1 MIKEIAIIG
10 AGGKMGSWFLKYF
23 SNRKEARLLLYD
35 SNISSIKPSIK
46 ATVCNN
52 LGDCV
57 ANADLVMVCVPVRNT
72 PKIIKECASKMK
84 SGAILAEISSVKHQV
99 FTKLKKLP
107 NDIKPLCIHPMFGEG
122 ATNVKKMKILLIPV
136 NNKEDEVRILNNVFV
151 GAIII
156 VIPNANIHDKMI
168 AVVLGLTYFTNIA
181 FASIICKENISK
193 LKEAAGTT
201 FRIQS
206 LLSESI
212 LIDEPDL
219 FIALLTAN
227 PAVRRYI
234 QNYLK
239 ELNNFEKMI
248 FQNNHIKL
256 EARLVRIKSLIQKQQ
271 NLQISYRQMYS
282 LIEGLD
288 KEDSKNQD
296 NQDKSSPRKLSS

>member
-1 MIKEIAIIG
+1 
-10 AGGKMGSWFLKYF
+10 
-23 SNRKEARLLLYD
+23 
-35 SNISSIKPSIK
+35 
-46 ATVCNN
+46 
-52 LGDCV
+52 
-57 ANADLVMVCVPVRNT
+57 
-72 PKIIKECASKMK
+72 MK
-84 SGAILAEISSVKHQV
+84 V
-99 FTKLKKLP
+99 
-107 NDIKPLCIHPMFGEG
+107 
-122 ATNVKKMKILLIPV
+122 LLIPV
-136 NNKEDEVRILNNVFV
+136 NNEEDEVRILNNIFV

-282 LIEGLD
+282 LIEGLE
-288 KEDSKNQD
+288 KEDSMNQN

>member
-10 AGGKMGSWFLKYF
+10 AAGKMGSWFLKYF

-46 ATVCNN
+46 ATICNN
-52 LGDCV
+52 LADCV
-57 ANADLVMVCVPVRNT
+57 ANADLVLVCVPVRST

-107 NDIKPLCIHPMFGEG
+107 NDIKPLCIHPMFGGG
-122 ATNVKKMKILLIPV
+122 ATNIKKMKILLIPV
-136 NNKEDEVRILNNVFV
+136 NNEEDEVRILNNIFV
-151 GAIII
+151 DAIII

-181 FASIICKENISK
+181 FASIICKENILK

-256 EARLVRIKSLIQKQQ
+256 EAKLVRIKSLIQKQQ
-271 NLQISYRQMYS
+271 NLQISYRRMYS
-282 LIEGLD
+282 LIEGLE
-288 KEDSKNQD
+288 KEDCKNQN